1 MAVVG
6 ATQGLVAAFTFGI
19 VVNAACAA
27 LFLYTK
33 GHGSIFRD
41 SQRLVLICF
50 LLSSALWA
58 QIGFVNVLLD
68 ISRSSMSCQ
77 IGIIFASV
85 FDQLARFSIEQF
97 LLWALNTGGP
107 PSIWQMIPQFVVL
120 GRFVAGAV
128 FTGFT
133 RPQTDTFCVAT
144 SSEFPIAVVVIVLD
158 VVIMLLLASK
168 AYSSAKEMTIS
179 DSELARRVSVK
190 LILVGLAVW
199 TATSVTLLL
208 GIRSVAFAVRTAV
221 PAAGLT
227 VLILIVTGCAGTLNS
242 PRGSSSRPPEAPS
255 PRRITMSRDL
265 STSDSD
271 YPPSRF
277 EDLKDAAIRSSTAFV
292 NPREAPTFKE
302 EESGVFPFNNRVEAA
317 STQAPPSAAG
327 GGFGRARK
335 VDNKGGMF
343 NFGRST
349 NIQVNKVLISA
360 PILQDNNDQNPLN
373 KIPVIGLEEAAQAE
387 RLRRLKMQMD
397 PMVPPAPAATQMMN
411 PEEAMKRGVSVKRK
425 EVVSMMSQASAP
437 STTLQPESTA
447 STTASQLSP
456 AIEELRRRSPRQQSP
471 EISDQ
476 VSPLPQLADVDAEVM
491 QPLRPPQMVRPP
503 QPAKVSP
510 GKPSPVKE
518 SPKSAVQQPIPR
530 PDIRPS
536 RQAPPTPKA
545 ASPEPA
551 PTTALQKR
559 PTIGLPTNPRARGM
573 KVVQPAVGSQPQT
586 VMFVNQITYNN
597 PTTVKDVID
606 DAKTVAAR
614 NAAFD
619 PRASVVNRP
628 RPVPRRP
635 DPPQPSP
642 SPKHRRSR
650 SGTSVGGKSIL
661 TSAPGSPSQLPP
673 LPPPPM
679 PATTIRP
686 NPNDTKSMT
695 VDEKMTMFFP
705 SPPSGGK
712 NKKAPS
718 TVPQLPP
725 IPVSYLNT
733 SNSPTES
740 RRSNR
745 TTRTSFKTESILDVD
760 EIPRKMPEQTS
771 KFSPMTEM
779 NLADEV
785 GDSWIPGLDADNRS
799 TGRSANVTKRASSP
813 VIPPAMPARSSAWTE
828 ATEDDAITNWGTVH
842 SPEVAIGVRVMQNA
856 VQTSTIRKAP
866 APPIPENPPITS
878 DNGGEDVTF
887 MLDELQFDNRQ
898 SWFMDDAK
906 KTPENERTTPSPNQW
921 HRRVGD
927 ECPTFSARE
936 KTRSRKMPPP
946 TPLQL
951 SGVVSRNK
959 IIIQAEPSPLESP
972 EHALQEIQAQL
983 KKLDDSNRES
993 MNSPSHRLA
1002 LLEDLEREMGQQED
1016 QWKEMKHDLRDSM
1029 ASVQTTSPGHRISR
1043 LDNTTISKE
1052 PGTRTSIAQGRRN
1065 SRRAKMRNSGVK
1077 PADAVAWSP
1086 PAEGTNNNWQKRLT
1100 EAQSEYMEVAE
1111 GLLRTRNAS
1120 YLTVSQPQHGAQL
1133 GSPTPPESDQSDV
1146 EVAPPVPVRAS
1157 PPTQKA
1163 MRPRS
1168 MVSLWKPKQLAP
1180 PARRRLLWARIQKAA
1195 PAPEAPLPGLS
1206 IRPAQ
1211 RKESAPLEI
1220 HSTALWRKPYSHVH
1234 HNAAG
1239 LWRPAWASAA
1249 PPANPSRVSSQVI
1262 PAVKSQKAPRPL
1274 TQRPPRRNK
1283 RMTLLP
1289 DIVESPQPLP
1299 DKRGTLGI
1307 YQFPWGE
1314 MSDTALIQNN
1324 RSTYMAMPGTMA
1336 SGGPSAHLE
1345 QRSKQ
1350 LESAEYSS
1358 SFFDDYDD
1366 DENSED
1372 GDESDDGFDETTLW
1386 EIASLLKTD
1395 NVPSTRSMFP
1405 PAHPTS
1411 VVEEYMDDIPSDDDR
1426 RRSTDQSIVIGLADN
1441 REVLFEQ
1448 PLQLNLKPTD
1458 SAKPKGRSQAIV
1470 VDDDGS
1476 TFRSLE
1482 DEFKAAPPVPSL
1494 KPTVYGLPSN
1504 PKASKIPRAAP
1515 QATTVAEPEP
1525 APVPKL
1531 SQIPRLVDNKKAGKT
1546 KHSPLGMWT
1555 PPAKPTPS
1563 KDGLFTP
1570 DPNRTD
1576 YRTTSAEPA
1585 AQYIVRAPRPVEFKP
1600 LDKLASKSLWTKTD
1614 KTTSTGLW
1622 KMPAK
1627 SSAARRSGLFVPDP
1641 RRTDYRTT
1649 SAEPAAQYIVRAP
1662 RPVEFKPLDKLASK
1676 SLWAKA
1682 DKTTSTGLWKM
1693 PVKSS
1698 AVRSGLF
1705 VPDPRRT
1712 DYRTTSAEPAA
1723 KEITRAPRPSEAEAL
1738 DALTSTSLWAG
1749 SPTPMSLSDSLWIK
1763 PVTATPAAW
1772 EAALKDAIAASYR
1785 RRHITPEEWD
1795 AALQEAI
1802 HLSYP
1807 SLTSRPSLRRQRSQV
1822 STRERPASRAASR
1835 TRGLGRSDSSTSS
1848 SGGGKRKDEI
1858 RAQIRALESQP
1869 GNDVPP
1875 SIMAQIE
1882 ALEQE
1887 RLFVQQAAQQEYAR
1901 RTSVSYQPPVIPA
1914 VPEIETESVIPS
1926 AAEVVAQLQRRVS
1939 MARSRSTRVQAPSA
1953 KPTPTTTGSG
1963 RKPSMH
1969 LWTPPTT
1976 TSSQAAQKGLWTPNT
1991 PHIGS
1996 AVLEQDDAEALAQ
2009 RARGR
2014 KARAKQARRAEI
2026 LAQIA
2031 AIENDVDPMAAFRAQ
2046 KMWRGKSRRN
2056 GARHWLHERKP
2067 SRGVMLRY

>member
-1 MAVVG
+1 M
-6 ATQGLVAAFTFGI
+6 
-19 VVNAACAA
+19 
-27 LFLYTK
+27 
-33 GHGSIFRD
+33 
-41 SQRLVLICF
+41 
-50 LLSSALWA
+50 
-58 QIGFVNVLLD
+58 
-68 ISRSSMSCQ
+68 
-77 IGIIFASV
+77 
-85 FDQLARFSIEQF
+85 
-97 LLWALNTGGP
+97 
-107 PSIWQMIPQFVVL
+107 
-120 GRFVAGAV
+120 
-128 FTGFT
+128 
-133 RPQTDTFCVAT
+133 
-144 SSEFPIAVVVIVLD
+144 
-158 VVIMLLLASK
+158 
-168 AYSSAKEMTIS
+168 
-179 DSELARRVSVK
+179 
-190 LILVGLAVW
+190 
-199 TATSVTLLL
+199 
-208 GIRSVAFAVRTAV
+208 
-221 PAAGLT
+221 
-227 VLILIVTGCAGTLNS
+227 TGCAGTLNS

-255 PRRITMSRDL
+255 PRRINISRDI

-302 EESGVFPFNNRVEAA
+302 EESGIFPFTTRAQAV
-317 STQAPPSAAG
+317 STQEPPSGAG

-335 VDNKGGMF
+335 VENKGGMF

-373 KIPVIGLEEAAQAE
+373 KIPVIGLEEAAKAE

-397 PMVPPAPAATQMMN
+397 PMVPPVPAAQMMN
-411 PEEAMKRGVSVKRK
+411 PQEAMKRGVSVKRK
-425 EVVSMMSQASAP
+425 EVVSMMSQAGAP
-437 STTLQPESTA
+437 SATLRLESTA

-456 AIEELRRRSPRQQSP
+456 AMEELRRRSPRHPSP

-476 VSPLPQLADVDAEVM
+476 VSPLPQLADVDVEVM
-491 QPLRPPQMVRPP
+491 QPLRPPQTVRPP
-503 QPAKVSP
+503 QPAVALPMAKASP
-510 GKPSPVKE
+510 AKPSPVKE
-518 SPKSAVQQPIPR
+518 SPKSASNQPIPR
-530 PDIRPS
+530 PEIRPS
-536 RQAPPTPKA
+536 RQAPPSPKA
-545 ASPEPA
+545 PSPEPVSK
-551 PTTALQKR
+551 TALQKR

-586 VMFVNQITYNN
+586 VMFVNKITYNN
-597 PTTVKDVID
+597 PATVQDVID

-614 NAAFD
+614 NAASD
-619 PRASVVNRP
+619 PRVSVVNRP
-628 RPVPRRP
+628 RPVPRKP
-635 DPPQPSP
+635 EPPQPSP
-642 SPKHRRSR
+642 SPKHQRNR

-679 PATTIRP
+679 PGTSIRP

-718 TVPQLPP
+718 AVPQLPP

-733 SNSPTES
+733 SQSPTES

-785 GDSWIPGLDADNRS
+785 GDSWLPGLAADNRS

-842 SPEVAIGVRVMQNA
+842 SPELAIGVRVMQNA

-866 APPIPENPPITS
+866 PLPENPLIAS
-878 DNGGEDVTF
+878 DSGGENVTF
-887 MLDELQFDNRQ
+887 MLGELQFDSRQ
-898 SWFMDDAK
+898 SWFMDESK
-906 KTPENERTTPSPNQW
+906 KTPEIERTTPSPSQW

-951 SGVVSRNK
+951 NGVVSRNK

-983 KKLDDSNRES
+983 KKLEDSNRES

-1016 QWKEMKHDLRDSM
+1016 HWKEMKHDLRDSM
-1029 ASVQTTSPGHRISR
+1029 TSVQTTSPAHRISR
-1043 LDNTTISKE
+1043 LENITVSKE
-1052 PGTRTSIAQGRRN
+1052 PSTRTSIAQDRRN

-1077 PADAVAWSP
+1077 PADAATWSP
-1086 PAEGTNNNWQKRLT
+1086 PAERTNNTWQKRLT
-1100 EAQSEYMEVAE
+1100 EAQTEYVEVAE
-1111 GLLRTRNAS
+1111 GILRTRNAS
-1120 YLTVSQPQHGAQL
+1120 YLTVSTPQHGAHL
-1133 GSPTPPESDQSDV
+1133 GSPTPPESDQSDA

-1157 PPTQKA
+1157 LPTQKA
-1163 MRPRS
+1163 QRPRS
-1168 MVSLWKPKQLAP
+1168 MVSLWKPKQFAP

-1195 PAPEAPLPGLS
+1195 PAQEAPLPGLS

-1211 RKESAPLEI
+1211 RKESTPLEI
-1220 HSTALWRKPYSHVH
+1220 HSTTLWRKPYSHVN
-1234 HNAAG
+1234 HNGAG

-1249 PPANPSRVSSQVI
+1249 PPANPSRFSSQGI
-1262 PAVKSQKAPRPL
+1262 PDVQSQKAPRPL

-1289 DIVESPQPLP
+1289 DILESPQPLP

-1314 MSDTALIQNN
+1314 RSDTAFVQNS

-1336 SGGPSAHLE
+1336 SGGPSANLE

-1366 DENSED
+1366 DDNSED
-1372 GDESDDGFDETTLW
+1372 GEESDDGFDETTLW
-1386 EIASLLKTD
+1386 EIASLLQTD
-1395 NVPSTRSMFP
+1395 NVPSTKSMFP
-1405 PAHPTS
+1405 PALPTS
-1411 VVEEYMDDIPSDDDR
+1411 VVEEYLDDIPSDDDR
-1426 RRSTDQSIVIGLADN
+1426 GRSSDQSIVIGLADP

-1448 PLQLNLKPTD
+1448 TRQLNLKQAD

-1482 DEFKAAPPVPSL
+1482 DEYKAAPPAPSL

-1515 QATTVAEPEP
+1515 QATTVAESAL

-1531 SQIPRLVDNKKAGKT
+1531 SQIPRLADSKRAAKSKPTPA
-1546 KHSPLGMWT
+1546 GMWT
-1555 PPAKPTPS
+1555 APTKAVPS

-1570 DPNRTD
+1570 DQNRAD

-1585 AQYIVRAPRPVEFKP
+1585 AQYMVRAPRPVELKP
-1600 LDKLASKSLWTKTD
+1600 LDRLASRSLWTKTV

-1622 KMPAK
+1622 KFPVK
-1627 SSAARRSGLFVPDP
+1627 SSPARAGLFVPDS
-1641 RRTDYRTT
+1641 RR
-1649 SAEPAAQYIVRAP
+1649 S
-1662 RPVEFKPLDKLASK
+1662 
-1676 SLWAKA
+1676 
-1682 DKTTSTGLWKM
+1682 
-1693 PVKSS
+1693 
-1698 AVRSGLF
+1698 
-1705 VPDPRRT
+1705 

-1723 KEITRAPRPSEAEAL
+1723 KEITRVPRSSEARVL
-1738 DALTSTSLWAG
+1738 DTLTSASLWTG
-1749 SPTPMSLSDSLWIK
+1749 SPTTKSLNTNSLWTK
-1763 PVTATPAAW
+1763 PATATPAAW
-1772 EAALKDAIAASYR
+1772 DAALKDAIAASYQR
-1785 RRHITPEEWD
+1785 RRVTPAEWD

-1802 HLSYP
+1802 RLSYP
-1807 SLTSRPSLRRQRSQV
+1807 SLSSRPSLRRQRSRV
-1822 STRERPASRAASR
+1822 STRDRPASRAASR
-1835 TRGLGRSDSSTSS
+1835 TRGLSRSDSSNSS
-1848 SGGGKRKDEI
+1848 PGDSKRKEEI
-1858 RAQIRALESQP
+1858 RAPISALESQP

-1875 SIMAQIE
+1875 SILAQIE

-1914 VPEIETESVIPS
+1914 LEVETESVIPS

-1939 MARSRSTRVQAPSA
+1939 MARSRSTRVQIPSA
-1953 KPTPTTTGSG
+1953 KPTPPTTPGSAH
-1963 RKPSMH
+1963 KLSLH
-1969 LWTPPTT
+1969 LWTPPPATP
-1976 TSSQAAQKGLWTPNT
+1976 SQAAQKGLWAANSSRVSST
-1991 PHIGS
+1991 
-1996 AVLEQDDAEALAQ
+1996 VLEQDDAEALAR

-2014 KARAKQARRAEI
+2014 KAKASQVHHAEI

-2031 AIENDVDPMAAFRAQ
+2031 AIENDVDPMAAFRVQ
-2046 KMWRGKSRRN
+2046 KLWRRVSRRK
-2056 GARHWLHERKP
+2056 GATHWLHERKP

>member
-1 MAVVG
+1 MFPFTTRAEAVS
-6 ATQGLVAAFTFGI
+6 TQ
-19 VVNAACAA
+19 
-27 LFLYTK
+27 
-33 GHGSIFRD
+33 
-41 SQRLVLICF
+41 
-50 LLSSALWA
+50 
-58 QIGFVNVLLD
+58 
-68 ISRSSMSCQ
+68 
-77 IGIIFASV
+77 
-85 FDQLARFSIEQF
+85 E
-97 LLWALNTGGP
+97 P
-107 PSIWQMIPQFVVL
+107 PS
-120 GRFVAGAV
+120 G
-128 FTGFT
+128 
-133 RPQTDTFCVAT
+133 
-144 SSEFPIAVVVIVLD
+144 
-158 VVIMLLLASK
+158 
-168 AYSSAKEMTIS
+168 
-179 DSELARRVSVK
+179 
-190 LILVGLAVW
+190 
-199 TATSVTLLL
+199 
-208 GIRSVAFAVRTAV
+208 
-221 PAAGLT
+221 
-227 VLILIVTGCAGTLNS
+227 
-242 PRGSSSRPPEAPS
+242 
-255 PRRITMSRDL
+255 
-265 STSDSD
+265 
-271 YPPSRF
+271 
-277 EDLKDAAIRSSTAFV
+277 
-292 NPREAPTFKE
+292 
-302 EESGVFPFNNRVEAA
+302 
-317 STQAPPSAAG
+317 AAG
-327 GGFGRARK
+327 GLGRARK
-335 VDNKGGMF
+335 VENKGGMF

-373 KIPVIGLEEAAQAE
+373 KIPVIGLEEAAKAE

-397 PMVPPAPAATQMMN
+397 PMVPPVPAAQMMN
-411 PEEAMKRGVSVKRK
+411 PQEAMKRGVSVKRK
-425 EVVSMMSQASAP
+425 EVVSMMSQAGAP
-437 STTLQPESTA
+437 SAGLQPESTG

-456 AIEELRRRSPRQQSP
+456 AIEELRRRSPRHPSP
-471 EISDQ
+471 ENSEQ
-476 VSPLPQLADVDAEVM
+476 VSPLPQTADVDLEVM
-491 QPLRPPQMVRPP
+491 QPLRPPHMVRPP
-503 QPAKVSP
+503 QAAVTSSPA
-510 GKPSPVKE
+510 KPSPVKE
-518 SPKSAVQQPIPR
+518 SPKSAANQPILR
-530 PDIRPS
+530 PEIRPS
-536 RQAPPTPKA
+536 RQAPPPPKA
-545 ASPEPA
+545 PSPEPA

-586 VMFVNQITYNN
+586 VMFVNKITYNN
-597 PTTVKDVID
+597 PTTVQDVID

-614 NAAFD
+614 NATLD
-619 PRASVVNRP
+619 PRVSVVNRP
-628 RPVPRRP
+628 RPVPRKP

-642 SPKHRRSR
+642 SPKHRRNR
-650 SGTSVGGKSIL
+650 SGASVGGKSIL

-679 PATTIRP
+679 PATSIRP

-705 SPPSGGK
+705 SPPNGGK
-712 NKKAPS
+712 NKKALS
-718 TVPQLPP
+718 TVPQPPP

-733 SNSPTES
+733 SRSPTES

-779 NLADEV
+779 NMADEV
-785 GDSWIPGLDADNRS
+785 GDSWLPGLAADNRS
-799 TGRSANVTKRASSP
+799 PGRSANVTKRASSP

-866 APPIPENPPITS
+866 PIPEIPPITS
-878 DNGGEDVTF
+878 DNGAEDVAF
-887 MLDELQFDNRQ
+887 LLDELQFDNRQ
-898 SWFMDDAK
+898 SWFMDDPN
-906 KTPENERTTPSPNQW
+906 KTPEIERTTPSPSQW

-983 KKLDDSNRES
+983 KKLEDSNRES

-1016 QWKEMKHDLRDSM
+1016 HWKEMKHDLRDSM
-1029 ASVQTTSPGHRISR
+1029 TSVQTTSPGHRISR

-1052 PGTRTSIAQGRRN
+1052 AGTRTSIAQDRRS

-1077 PADAVAWSP
+1077 PADAAAWSP
-1086 PAEGTNNNWQKRLT
+1086 PVERTNNTWQKRLT
-1100 EAQSEYMEVAE
+1100 EAQTEYMEVAE
-1111 GLLRTRNAS
+1111 GRLRTRNAS
-1120 YLTVSQPQHGAQL
+1120 YLTVSTPKHGAHL
-1133 GSPTPPESDQSDV
+1133 GSPTPPESDQSDE

-1163 MRPRS
+1163 QRPKS
-1168 MVSLWKPKQLAP
+1168 MVSLWKPKQFAP
-1180 PARRRLLWARIQKAA
+1180 PARKRLLWARIQKAA
-1195 PAPEAPLPGLS
+1195 PAQEAPLPGLS
-1206 IRPAQ
+1206 IRMAQ
-1211 RKESAPLEI
+1211 RKESTSLEI
-1220 HSTALWRKPYSHVH
+1220 HSTTLWRKPYSHVH
-1234 HNAAG
+1234 HNGAG
-1239 LWRPAWASAA
+1239 LWRPVWASAA
-1249 PPANPSRVSSQVI
+1249 PPANPLRSSSQGV
-1262 PAVKSQKAPRPL
+1262 ADVQSQKAPRPL

-1289 DIVESPQPLP
+1289 DILESPQPLP
-1299 DKRGTLGI
+1299 DQTGTLGI

-1314 MSDTALIQNN
+1314 RSDTAFVQNS

-1336 SGGPSAHLE
+1336 SGGPSANLE

-1366 DENSED
+1366 DENSD

-1405 PAHPTS
+1405 PPHPTS

-1426 RRSTDQSIVIGLADN
+1426 RRSSDQSIVIGLAN
-1441 REVLFEQ
+1441 SGEVLFEQ
-1448 PLQLNLKPTD
+1448 PRQLNLKQAD

-1482 DEFKAAPPVPSL
+1482 DEYKAAPLAPSL

-1515 QATTVAEPEP
+1515 QATAVAEPEPAP

-1531 SQIPRLVDNKKAGKT
+1531 SQIPRLVDNKRAAKSKPSLA
-1546 KHSPLGMWT
+1546 GMWT
-1555 PPAKPTPS
+1555 PPTKAMPS

-1570 DPNRTD
+1570 DSNRTD

-1600 LDKLASKSLWTKTD
+1600 LDKLVSKSLWTKTV

-1622 KMPAK
+1622 KFPAK
-1627 SSAARRSGLFVPDP
+1627 SSPARAGLFVPDP
-1641 RRTDYRTT
+1641 RR
-1649 SAEPAAQYIVRAP
+1649 S
-1662 RPVEFKPLDKLASK
+1662 
-1676 SLWAKA
+1676 
-1682 DKTTSTGLWKM
+1682 
-1693 PVKSS
+1693 
-1698 AVRSGLF
+1698 
-1705 VPDPRRT
+1705 

-1723 KEITRAPRPSEAEAL
+1723 KEITRAPRPSEPRAL
-1738 DALTSTSLWAG
+1738 DTLTSTSLWTA
-1749 SPTPMSLSDSLWIK
+1749 SPTTKSLNANSLWIK
-1763 PVTATPAAW
+1763 PATATPAAW
-1772 EAALKDAIAASYR
+1772 DAALKDAIAAGCR
-1785 RRHITPEEWD
+1785 RRRATAEEWD

-1802 HLSYP
+1802 RLSYP
-1807 SLTSRPSLRRQRSQV
+1807 SLSSRPSLRRQRSRV
-1822 STRERPASRAASR
+1822 STRDRPASRAASR
-1835 TRGLGRSDSSTSS
+1835 TRGLARSDSSNSS
-1848 SGGGKRKDEI
+1848 PGGSKRKEEI

-1901 RTSVSYQPPVIPA
+1901 RTSVSYQPPAMP
-1914 VPEIETESVIPS
+1914 VPEMETESVIPS

-1939 MARSRSTRVQAPSA
+1939 MARTRSTKVQAPSA
-1953 KPTPTTTGSG
+1953 KPTPSTTPVSAP
-1963 RKPSMH
+1963 KPSLH
-1969 LWTPPTT
+1969 LWTPPTA
-1976 TSSQAAQKGLWTPNT
+1976 SSSPSAQKGLWTPNA
-1991 PHIGS
+1991 PRMSS
-1996 AVLEQDDAEALAQ
+1996 AVLEQDDAEALAR

-2014 KARAKQARRAEI
+2014 KAKARQARRAEI
-2026 LAQIA
+2026 LGQIA

-2046 KMWRGKSRRN
+2046 RMWRGVSRRKGTMQN
-2056 GARHWLHERKP
+2056 WLHERKP